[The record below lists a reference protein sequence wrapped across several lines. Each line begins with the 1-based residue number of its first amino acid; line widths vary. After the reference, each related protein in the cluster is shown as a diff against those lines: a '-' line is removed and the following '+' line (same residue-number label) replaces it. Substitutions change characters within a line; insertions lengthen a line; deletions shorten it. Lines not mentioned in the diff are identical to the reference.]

1 MTPQSGKF
9 KLTHYPDRLPLTF
22 GNRIAIF
29 VGFRESS
36 LACLYEAVFAEQRMP
51 AKKPRKVAELYS
63 NNVFELM
70 LKTPSLKTSGD
81 HLSVL

>member
-1 MTPQSGKF
+1 
-9 KLTHYPDRLPLTF
+9 
-22 GNRIAIF
+22 
-29 VGFRESS
+29 
-36 LACLYEAVFAEQRMP
+36 LYEAVFAEQRMP